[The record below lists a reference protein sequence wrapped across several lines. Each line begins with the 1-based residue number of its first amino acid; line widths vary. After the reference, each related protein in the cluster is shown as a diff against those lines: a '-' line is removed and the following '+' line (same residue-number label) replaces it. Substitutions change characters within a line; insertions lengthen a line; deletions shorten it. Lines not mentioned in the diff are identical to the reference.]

1 MLTRTF
7 LFLSLLLAVSFSYGQ
22 SLGLNGTGGAGGI
35 SNASFD
41 QLKSN
46 LGYKAANQSEKFR
59 VDGTPFLFENWDQ
72 SAIITTK
79 GGNKLRF
86 KDVNFDG
93 RRNKIVAKISKDSLY
108 TFNSLAIEE
117 AIING
122 RKFKNI
128 LDPNDGPVKIYEVLA
143 ETPEFSILKDHTVE
157 ISEGSS
163 NPMRGSIYSR
173 YITRENYFISNEKA
187 IKKFKLNKK
196 KVLALLGSKKE
207 SVANYVEENDLT
219 FRSDE
224 DLNKIFEY
232 YSSL

>member
-1 MLTRTF
+1 MFKYFF
-7 LFLSLLLAVSFSYGQ
+7 LFCLFSLASSSYGQ
-22 SLGLNGTGGAGGI
+22 LLNLPGTGNAGGI

-46 LGYKAANQSEKFR
+46 LGYKAANQTEKFR

-72 SAIITTK
+72 GALITTK
-79 GGNKLRF
+79 DGRTLRF

-93 RRNKIVAKISKDSLY
+93 RRNKIVAKVSEDSLY
-108 TFNSLAIEE
+108 TFNSLAIEK

-122 RKFKNI
+122 RLFKNI
-128 LDPNDGPVKIYEVLA
+128 LDPNEGPVKIYEVLG

-173 YITRENYFISNEKA
+173 YITRENYFISNSKA
-187 IKKFKLNKK
+187 INKFKLKK
-196 KVLALLGSKKE
+196 NKVLALMGTHKKNVE
-207 SVANYVEENDLT
+207 NFVAENNLSYKRDQ
-219 FRSDE
+219 DIQE
-224 DLNKIFEY
+224 IIKY
-232 YSSL
+232 YSGL